1 MRKSV
6 RTVPLF
12 LVIAL
17 LAVMAGIPSAA
28 SAQTGGGP
36 SVTMSLVSPTV
47 QVRINSPLSVKAAF
61 SEPVSGFSVDD
72 IAVANG
78 AAGNFTGSDGGAV
91 YTFDVTPDAVGT
103 VTVEIAAGAAENGDG
118 NGNTAAPLFSLG
130 IPYDDDSDGAISKR
144 EVIASINDYLF
155 GEQGAITRSQV
166 IHLISLY
173 LFGPPPGPG
182 TAASPGAPTGL
193 TAAANGQTQIDLS
206 WNGPSDDG
214 GAAVTGYRI
223 EVSADRTAWSDLVGD
238 SGSTST
244 THSHTGLTAGSTR
257 HYRVSAINSAGAGSA
272 SAIATGTTASP
283 PPAGSPAT
291 DRAALVALYNA
302 TGGANWTNNAG
313 WLSDEPL
320 DDWYGVTTDA
330 SGRVTRLVL
339 NVNWLSGSIPAELG
353 NLNNL
358 TYLHLGGNQLSGEIP
373 PELDNLADTLTQWQL
388 AGNQFSGCVPEGLA
402 AVQNSDLDSLGL
414 EVCAT
419 QRLTLEDLPWVRD
432 GITEDERELIR
443 DIRDLADS
451 HPDVADSVITAPDE
465 TGEFIRAIMRS
476 VRYVLG
482 KDESQLEQLGSQS
495 WFQDGLTEEEAAL
508 IVVLQSAADSEEVFD
523 DLLQDGHVRSKTI
536 SLPLAGE
543 VDLFAVGRS
552 EFELKSALE
561 RMEFA
566 LGSMEGFMGIPWPEP
581 DVIMLQELESDL
593 ARTAA
598 GWKSG
603 THVVV
608 KNESK
613 NLTYHE
619 LAHFF
624 FSFGPRWLVEGGAD
638 FLMLYTLSED
648 ANSFSLG
655 YVYVADQVSITEH
668 CAPLGSANVQGWVE
682 TRAGDSYC
690 PYWLGRHFLQ
700 GMYRILGY
708 EVVSSALRELYE
720 NSRATDR
727 HAIEIEDRIY
737 QAFLSN
743 TPSSQQDEFRVW
755 YHCLH
760 GRPIPGYTAAP
771 KAAPAPAIRDALVAL
786 YNATNGPGWKN
797 NENWLSE
804 APLDLWHGV
813 SRDCDGSL
821 NRLGLRDNQLGG
833 PIPSELGSLSSLV
846 VLELYE
852 NELTGPIPPELGNL
866 SNLIHL
872 DLSHNQLTGPI
883 PPELGRLT
891 HITELRLW
899 DNQLTGPI
907 PEELGNLSNL
917 TYLYLTKNQLT
928 GPIPPELGN
937 LSNLTYLDL
946 YKNQLTG
953 PIPEEL
959 GNLSNLIDLFLNN
972 NQLTGPIPEE
982 LGNLSNLERL
992 YLNNNQLSG
1001 SIPEELGNLSNL
1013 ERLYLIGNQLSGA
1026 IPGELGN
1033 LSNLERLHLI
1043 GNQLSGAIPG
1053 ELGNLSN
1060 LTYLYLN
1067 NNQLTG
1073 PIPEELGNLSNLER
1087 LSLSF
1092 NQLSGPI
1099 PPELGNLSNLTV
1111 LDLNNNQLSGSI
1123 PEELGNLSNLI
1134 VLDLRHNQL
1143 SGSIPEELGN
1153 LSNLERLSL
1162 SFNQLSGCIPEG
1174 LRDVRS
1180 GDLSRLGLPFCGN

>member
-17 LAVMAGIPSAA
+17 LAVMLGIPSAA
-28 SAQTGGGP
+28 SAQAGGGP
-36 SVTMSLVSPTV
+36 SVTMSLVSPTAL
-47 QVRINSPLSVKAAF
+47 VRINSPLPVKAAF
-61 SEPVSGFSVDD
+61 SEPVSGFTVED

-78 AAGNFTGSDGGAV
+78 AAGNFTGSDGVAV

-103 VTVEIAAGAAENGDG
+103 VTVEIAAGAAENDDG

-144 EVIASINDYLF
+144 EAIASINDYLF
-155 GEQGAITRSQV
+155 GEQGAITKSQV
-166 IHLISLY
+166 VHLINLY

-182 TAASPGAPTGL
+182 TAATPGAPTGL

-214 GAAVTGYRI
+214 GAAITGYRI

-291 DRAALVALYNA
+291 DRAALVALYDA
-302 TGGANWTNNAG
+302 TDGADWTDNTN
-313 WLSDEPL
+313 WLSDGPL

-330 SGRVTRLVL
+330 NGRVTTLDL
-339 NVNWLSGSIPAELG
+339 SDNQLSGSIPAQLG
-353 NLNNL
+353 NLSSL
-358 TYLHLGGNQLSGEIP
+358 ERLDLSGNQLSGEIP
-373 PELDNLADTLTQWQL
+373 PELDNLADTLTQWQF

-432 GITEDERELIR
+432 GITEDEMELIR

-523 DLLQDGHVRSKTI
+523 DLLQDGHVRSETI

-561 RMEFA
+561 RMGFA

-581 DVIMLQELESDL
+581 NVIMLQELESDL
-593 ARTAA
+593 ARTALA

-613 NLTYHE
+613 NTTYHE

-624 FSFGPRWLVEGGAD
+624 FSFGPRWLDEGGAD
-638 FLMLYTLSED
+638 FLMLYTLTED

-655 YVYVADQVSITEH
+655 YFADQVSITEH
-668 CAPLGSANVQGWVE
+668 CAPFGSASVQGWVE
-682 TRAGDSYC
+682 TRAGGSYC
-690 PYWLGRHFLQ
+690 PYWLGRQFLR

-727 HAIEIEDRIY
+727 RAIEIEDEIY

-771 KAAPAPAIRDALVAL
+771 KAVPAPAIRDALVAL

-797 NENWLSE
+797 SENWLSE

-821 NRLGLRDNQLGG
+821 SRLVLRDNQLGG

-846 VLELYE
+846 VLELDE

-872 DLSHNQLTGPI
+872 DLSHNQLTGQIPPELGNLSNLGLLYLQYNQLTGPI

-891 HITELRLW
+891 HITELLLW
-899 DNQLTGPI
+899 D
-907 PEELGNLSNL
+907 
-917 TYLYLTKNQLT
+917 
-928 GPIPPELGN
+928 
-937 LSNLTYLDL
+937 
-946 YKNQLTG
+946 
-953 PIPEEL
+953 
-959 GNLSNLIDLFLNN
+959 
-972 NQLTGPIPEE
+972 
-982 LGNLSNLERL
+982 
-992 YLNNNQLSG
+992 NQLSG

-1013 ERLYLIGNQLSGA
+1013 TVLHLSNNQLTGSIPEELGNLSNLTVLYLSNNQLTGS
-1026 IPGELGN
+1026 IPEELGN
-1033 LSNLERLHLI
+1033 LSNLERLSLT

-1060 LTYLYLN
+1060 LTDLYLRH
-1067 NNQLTG
+1067 NQLT
-1073 PIPEELGNLSNLER
+1073 
-1087 LSLSF
+1087 
-1092 NQLSGPI
+1092 
-1099 PPELGNLSNLTV
+1099 
-1111 LDLNNNQLSGSI
+1111 GSI
-1123 PEELGNLSNLI
+1123 PEELGNLSNLT
-1134 VLDLRHNQL
+1134 VLHLANNQL
-1143 SGSIPEELGN
+1143 TGSIPEELGN
-1153 LSNLERLSL
+1153 LSNLTVLYLSNNL
-1162 SFNQLSGCIPEG
+1162 DTQ
-1174 LRDVRS
+1174 
-1180 GDLSRLGLPFCGN
+1180 